1 MSREYSEVLHLNDG
15 GHLMV
20 TVVETYVTGDNLNF
34 FDDRMVVKYK
44 ETEYVLK
51 WDDYD
56 SVYEGKVDGKLG
68 YIH

>member
-1 MSREYSEVLHLNDG
+1 MSREYSEVFHFNAG

-20 TVVETYVTGDNLNF
+20 TVVETYATEDNLNF

-44 ETEYVLK
+44 ETEYVLE

-56 SVYEGKVDGKLG
+56 NVYEGKVDGNLG
-68 YIH
+68 YVY